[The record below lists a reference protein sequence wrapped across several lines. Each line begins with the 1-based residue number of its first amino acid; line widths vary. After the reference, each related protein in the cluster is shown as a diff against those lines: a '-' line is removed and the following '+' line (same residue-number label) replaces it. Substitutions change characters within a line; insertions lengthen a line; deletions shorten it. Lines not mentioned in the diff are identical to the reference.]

1 MEITAQAL
9 AFEIYKQKF
18 SLYSRPR
25 NQRFDGEFDYEY
37 DNYQGNISY
46 LRTWQQ
52 IRNELPSYQRDYDSF
67 FSSEKGAVALG
78 ELAGDAQIEPETLVD
93 ALEFANH
100 IIESAV
106 FKGGFYGRLPENWSE
121 QLFSKVSEVY
131 GGNIIG
137 SGSSEAI
144 ISLAVTLN
152 QKADEYVK
160 ALNEIKAEYQSL
172 RGNFRDSS
180 SSTYSYDS
188 GQWMGIFID
197 GLAQFLDTAFKK
209 DFNVEEFSAEVS
221 STLGSELYLLRIE
234 GIKADDS
241 QDKVTFAQAFD
252 RDVVNFSRTGT
263 YAHTISNGKVA
274 LYVTLKNLGNDERL
288 LYKNGQVQYWRLGS
302 LITI

>member
-25 NQRFDGEFDYEY
+25 NQSSDDEFNYERN
-37 DNYQGNISY
+37 NYRGRVSY
-46 LRTWQQ
+46 LRTWQDLQNQLSFYQ
-52 IRNELPSYQRDYDSF
+52 INYDSF

-78 ELAGDAQIEPETLVD
+78 ELAGDAQIEPEALVS
-93 ALEFANH
+93 ALEFAKH
-100 IIESAV
+100 IIESAI
-106 FKGGFYGRLPENWSE
+106 FNENFYGILPENWPE
-121 QLFSKVSEVY
+121 QLFSKVSEIY
-131 GGNIIG
+131 GDKIIE
-137 SGSSEAI
+137 SGSSEEI
-144 ISLAVTLN
+144 SSLAVSLN
-152 QKADEYVK
+152 QKTDEYLK

-172 RGNFRDSS
+172 RGNFRNSS

-197 GLAQFLDTAFKK
+197 GLSKFLDTAFKK